1 MICKYC
7 SAAADLRRIEREMK
21 EETTSHL
28 EHVLSGLISHFAKY
42 CKGDNWCDNQKRID
56 VETV

>member
-56 VETV
+56 V